1 MSTMLRRSTYRERAA
16 FGLIDDIGGVTAVL
30 LAVLG
35 LAGLYA
41 PILAAIATILL
52 GVALLL
58 QGRSLLAQYAQ
69 ACVEAGATTP
79 VSALAAAARFA
90 VILLGAVGVALGA
103 LALLDVNSAVLTPIA
118 SIMIGAGLV
127 FSSVSAW
134 HLNIVRRAAA
144 TGEASARDMLANQ
157 MIFDSLGVQSFAGLA
172 AILLGVLA
180 ASGAT
185 YDLTFNLVALLILG
199 AALTLK
205 GGSLNTILLA
215 FMRPA

>member
-144 TGEASARDMLANQ
+144 TGEASARDQLRQA
-157 MIFDSLGVQSFAGLA
+157 
-172 AILLGVLA
+172 
-180 ASGAT
+180 
-185 YDLTFNLVALLILG
+185 
-199 AALTLK
+199 K
-205 GGSLNTILLA
+205 
-215 FMRPA
+215 R

>member
-1 MSTMLRRSTYRERAA
+1 MSTMVRRSTYRERAA
-16 FGLIDDIGGVTAVL
+16 FGLIDDIGGVATVL
-30 LAVLG
+30 LAILG

-41 PILAAIATILL
+41 PILAAIATVLL
-52 GVALLL
+52 GVALLA
-58 QGRSLLAQYAQ
+58 QGRSLLAQYGQ
-69 ACVEAGATTP
+69 ASVEAAARTP
-79 VSALAAAARFA
+79 VSASAAPVRFA
-90 VILLGAVGVALGA
+90 VILLGAAGAALGV

-134 HLNIVRRAAA
+134 HLNAIRRASA
-144 TGEASARDMLANQ
+144 TGEASARDALANQ

-199 AALTLK
+199 SALALK
-205 GGSLNTILLA
+205 GGGLNTILLSL
-215 FMRPA
+215 MRPA

>member
-1 MSTMLRRSTYRERAA
+1 MSTMVRRSTYRERAA

-35 LAGLYA
+35 LAGIFA

-79 VSALAAAARFA
+79 VGALAATARFA
-90 VILLGAVGVALGA
+90 VILLGAAGVALGV

-134 HLNIVRRAAA
+134 HLNVVRRATAP
-144 TGEASARDMLANQ
+144 GEASARDMLANQ

-199 AALTLK
+199 AALTLR
-205 GGSLNTILLA
+205 GGGLNTILLA
-215 FMRPA
+215 FMRPT